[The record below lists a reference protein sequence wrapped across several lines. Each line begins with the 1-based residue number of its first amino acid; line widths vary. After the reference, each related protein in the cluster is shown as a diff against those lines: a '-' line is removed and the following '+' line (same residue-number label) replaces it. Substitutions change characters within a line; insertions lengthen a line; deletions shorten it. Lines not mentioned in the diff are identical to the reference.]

1 MKRNFFIILFMAL
14 GLVSCKQNNFNVNV
28 SLQKADE
35 NTMIYLRKVVDG
47 KAVTIDSAFFKDE
60 VATLTAPYDDPQ
72 MLYTIRIK
80 GMRGLMGFFPENKD
94 ITVVGALDNPTDVE
108 ILGGEAQTRY
118 NEYNKGFNAFN
129 KQIMD
134 LYGQMDAAYASND
147 TALIASINEQGEEI
161 MKKQEAF
168 VIEFIQNNKDYFI
181 GHFVLDQ
188 KKQDYDLE
196 ELKALVA
203 GFPNESLYTKD
214 LQQYI
219 EKMDQVGVG
228 KPFIDFTLKTN
239 EGQDVV
245 LSEYVKGA
253 KLTLVDFWAS
263 WCGPCRGENP
273 HVVAAYN
280 QYHEKGF
287 NVLGVS
293 LDQDVNAWL
302 KAVADDQLT
311 WTQVRD
317 AENKVSELYLIYYI
331 PSNLLIDENGIIIEK
346 NLRGEQLEAAL
357 SSRL

>member
-1 MKRNFFIILFMAL
+1 M
-14 GLVSCKQNNFNVNV
+14 
-28 SLQKADE
+28 
-35 NTMIYLRKVVDG
+35 
-47 KAVTIDSAFFKDE
+47 
-60 VATLTAPYDDPQ
+60 
-72 MLYTIRIK
+72 
-80 GMRGLMGFFPENKD
+80 
-94 ITVVGALDNPTDVE
+94 
-108 ILGGEAQTRY
+108 
-118 NEYNKGFNAFN
+118 
-129 KQIMD
+129 
-134 LYGQMDAAYASND
+134 
-147 TALIASINEQGEEI
+147 
-161 MKKQEAF
+161 
-168 VIEFIQNNKDYFI
+168 
-181 GHFVLDQ
+181 
-188 KKQDYDLE
+188 
-196 ELKALVA
+196 
-203 GFPNESLYTKD
+203 
-214 LQQYI
+214 
-219 EKMDQVGVG
+219 
-228 KPFIDFTLKTN
+228 
-239 EGQDVV
+239 

-280 QYHEKGF
+280 QYHDKGF